1 MKKENISTHVF
12 PPKRKELS
20 DNPVKLCSE
29 ISRLFHMQMRERC
42 DLDGVMT
49 QPGARLIMSFL
60 AIEDGVKQ
68 RELVS
73 RTHLRAPSVS
83 AIIKRMANEGMV
95 TLKTD
100 EKDMRAMRVYLTDYG
115 RQVDRERIQKIKQV
129 DSIGLLDI
137 DEDEQAYLMRLL
149 TKIRDNLLYAKE
161 ECEKPQ

>member
-1 MKKENISTHVF
+1 
-12 PPKRKELS
+12 
-20 DNPVKLCSE
+20 
-29 ISRLFHMQMRERC
+29 MQMRERC
-42 DLDGVMT
+42 ELDGVMT

-68 RELVS
+68 RELVT